1 MRTIGID
8 LALRQDH
15 KAIVTDEQGKFIT
28 PVLTFPTR
36 AEALDWL
43 LARAREGAPDS
54 PLQIVMEPTGMAWF
68 PLAAYLARQ
77 EQVTVYLVNS
87 QQVADLRRFYKRHAK
102 SDRVDAR
109 VLAKLAVVNPEKLHP
124 LRLPLAGALACQRGC
139 KQVDRLGSHITAIQ
153 NRLLAIDRFAWP
165 GLDRNL
171 LGEPFGPLARWF
183 RAQFYDPRQ
192 VLQTGADTLRV
203 QCAAAGL
210 TPPNAGAWADTL
222 VALATAV
229 LALYGEDSPYLD
241 FTLLQAEVVREQQVL
256 AQLEELQ
263 HNLRI
268 KTVRP
273 LYRALHPS
281 RNLETIQ
288 GVGQD
293 GAAVF
298 ASFVG
303 DAQRFDS
310 HRLFRG
316 WHGMVP
322 DSRQSADS
330 EAKGLHITQ
339 AGPDLVKK
347 YAYLDADVAR
357 QWDPQLAAIYYDQMV
372 HKGKHHNQALCACAT
387 HLLDRVLT
395 IWREDRPYV
404 VRDVDGTAV
413 TWEEARQIIAIRY
426 TVPPEVRQRNSK
438 RARKERME
446 RRAERR
452 VQGKKGRESRPSR

>member
-8 LALRQDH
+8 LAIRQDH
-15 KAIVTDEQGKFIT
+15 KAIVADEQGKFIT
-28 PVLTFPTR
+28 PVLTFATR
-36 AEALDWL
+36 AGALDWL
-43 LARAREGAPDS
+43 LARAREGAPGC
-54 PLQIVMEPTGMAWF
+54 PLQVVLEPTGMAWF

-77 EQVTVYLVNS
+77 ENVTVYLVTS

-124 LRLPLAGALACQRGC
+124 LRLPPAGTLACQRGC
-139 KQVDRLGSHITAIQ
+139 KQLDRLGSYIIAIQ
-153 NRLLAIDRFAWP
+153 NRLQAMDRFAWP
-165 GLDRNL
+165 GLDRQL

-183 RAQFYDPRQ
+183 RAHCYDPRQ
-192 VLQTGADTLRV
+192 VLQAGADTLRA
-203 QCAAAGL
+203 QCAAQGL
-210 TPPNAGAWADTL
+210 EPPDAGAWADAL
-222 VALATAV
+222 VALAAGV
-229 LALYGEDSPYLD
+229 QALYGAESPCLD
-241 FTLLQAEVVREQQVL
+241 FGLLQAEADREQEVL
-256 AQLEELQ
+256 ALLEQLQ
-263 HNLRI
+263 HTLRL

-298 ASFVG
+298 ASFIG
-303 DAQRFDS
+303 EAARFDS

-330 EAKGLHITQ
+330 ESKGLHITQ

-372 HKGKHHNQALCACAT
+372 HKGKHHNQALCTCAP

-395 IWREDRPYV
+395 VWREDRPYE
-404 VRDVDGTAV
+404 VRDVDGTPV
-413 TWEEARQIIAIRY
+413 TWEEARHIIATRY

-438 RARKERME
+438 RARQERRD

-452 VQGKKGRESRPSR
+452 EKKGRESRPSR